1 MVNVHLQNNECVK
14 EFKEKY
20 SCFTNTSSRTTSKCS
35 FVFVWGSVYVNHS
48 HTLCPYVTCDS
59 LLIEGTAAAS
69 GRAIFAES
77 LCELLVQPVSHAA
90 WDPLPG
96 QDENDYHCVLTAV
109 TSTLP
114 HETQQL
120 LFLTSSTYDL
130 QNLTHVH
137 TVYEGTDILQALHR
151 LLVISYGSLTHLAIG
166 QPCELR
172 PSLPVN
178 TTTSTRT
185 ALPFSPYL
193 WWKQCSELCVSS
205 TITQGFNAKDPQ
217 IWRSFCNRPPLIKY
231 KLHFVW

>member
-1 MVNVHLQNNECVK
+1 M
-14 EFKEKY
+14 
-20 SCFTNTSSRTTSKCS
+20 
-35 FVFVWGSVYVNHS
+35 NHS

-77 LCELLVQPVSHAA
+77 LCELLVQPVSHTA

-114 HETQQL
+114 HKTQQL

-130 QNLTHVH
+130 QNSTHVH
-137 TVYEGTDILQALHR
+137 TVYEGTDILQARLH
-151 LLVISYGSLTHLAIG
+151 ISYRSLTHLAIG
-166 QPCELR
+166 QPCELL
-172 PSLPVN
+172 PSLPVY

-193 WWKQCSELCVSS
+193 
-205 TITQGFNAKDPQ
+205 
-217 IWRSFCNRPPLIKY
+217 
-231 KLHFVW
+231 